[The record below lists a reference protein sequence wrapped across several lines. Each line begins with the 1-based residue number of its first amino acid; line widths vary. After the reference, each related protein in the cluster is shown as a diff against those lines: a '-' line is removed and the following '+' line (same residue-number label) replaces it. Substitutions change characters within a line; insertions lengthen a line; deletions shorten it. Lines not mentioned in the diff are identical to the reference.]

1 MFSRIIPRITK
12 TGIRR
17 YTHFAEPPHTQPKNI
32 LTMSSL
38 TDSEIMKILNK
49 ADMMKQSPPDFK
61 ESMKAESLL
70 MLFAKPSLRTRVSFE
85 VGMTQMGGN
94 AIYYPL
100 DEKATLSGKESLSDF
115 AKVVSRFANILMARL
130 SSREELEELA
140 KYATIPV
147 INGLD
152 NWGHPCQI
160 LADLMTM
167 RECSGEEN
175 LSGSKLAFVGDVHNN
190 VTYDLMRGCAIVGV
204 DVAVCGPIGRG
215 AGYQVPQEVIEEVEA
230 LAKETGSKVSIT
242 DSIDEA
248 LQGADFVYAD
258 SFMSYGITAELQAE
272 REQAFAPFRVT
283 ESVMSKAKPT
293 ARFLHC
299 LPADRNAEVAAGV
312 IDGPQSVVFDEA
324 ENRLHAQKALMLYL
338 KKGPLF

>member
-1 MFSRIIPRITK
+1 MLSQFISRITK
-12 TGIRR
+12 TGARP
-17 YTHFAEPPHTQPKNI
+17 YSHFAKPKNI
-32 LTMSSL
+32 LTMASL
-38 TDSEIMKILNK
+38 TQLEITNILNK
-49 ADMMKQSPPDFK
+49 ADTMKKNPHDFG

-100 DEKATLSGKESLSDF
+100 DDNATLSGKESLSDF

-130 SSREELEELA
+130 SSREELNQLA
-140 KYATIPV
+140 EYATIPV

-152 NWGHPCQI
+152 NWGHPTQI

-167 RECSGEEN
+167 RECSGEKD
-175 LSGSKLAFVGDVHNN
+175 LSGSKLVFIGDIHNN
-190 VTYDLMRGCAIVGV
+190 VTYDLMRGCASLGV
-204 DVAVCGPIGRG
+204 DVTVCGPVVSMGES
-215 AGYQVPQEVIEEVEA
+215 YQVPKEVVEEA
-230 LAKETGSKVSIT
+230 TAIAQHNGSKVSIT
-242 DSIDEA
+242 ENIDEA
-248 LQGADFVYAD
+248 LHGADFVYAD
-258 SFMSYGITAELQAE
+258 SFMSYGITAEHQAE

-283 ESVMSKAKPT
+283 RSIMEKAKPT

-299 LPADRNAEVAAGV
+299 LPADRNSEVAADV
-312 IDGPQSVVFDEA
+312 IDGPQSVVFQEA